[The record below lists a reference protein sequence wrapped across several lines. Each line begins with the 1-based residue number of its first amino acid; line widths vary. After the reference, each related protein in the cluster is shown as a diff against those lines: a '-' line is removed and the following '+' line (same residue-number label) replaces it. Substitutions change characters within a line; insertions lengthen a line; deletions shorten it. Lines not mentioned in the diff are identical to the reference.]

1 MNGDML
7 KTKIAIFAVSLF
19 AIAIVGCSE
28 GEEQNGSEFPIRIED
43 RSIDSGRSVY
53 ENSCASCHGPVNG
66 PTTLKS
72 APVHG
77 DAGHT
82 WHHPDRL
89 LFDWV
94 MDRPPLATS
103 MPAFRGQLSEAQV
116 LDVLAYIKTFWRS
129 DILKNQLEGSAQYEA
144 QVAELGVN

>member
-1 MNGDML
+1 MRI
-7 KTKIAIFAVSLF
+7 KISILALSVI
-19 AIAIVGCSE
+19 AIAIVGCTG
-28 GEEQNGSEFPIRIED
+28 GEEENDARFPIRIEG

-53 ENSCASCHGPVNG
+53 ESSCASCHGPVNG
-66 PTTLKS
+66 PTTLDS
-72 APVHG
+72 APIHG

-103 MPAFRGQLSEAQV
+103 MPAFKGKLSEAQV
-116 LDVLAYIKTFWRS
+116 LNVLAYIKTHWRS
-129 DILKNQLEGSAQYEA
+129 DILENQLEGSAQYEA
-144 QVAELGVN
+144 QVAELGEN